1 MPTSLRTFQSPLV
14 KGLFTRD
21 PMDRIVSAWK
31 NKLYAMTLQF
41 YYKKATY
48 KILKI
53 KTKSSSVPEDGKT
66 AFEQGYR

>member
-1 MPTSLRTFQSPLV
+1 
-14 KGLFTRD
+14 
-21 PMDRIVSAWK
+21 MDRIVSAWK
-31 NKLYAMTLQF
+31 NKLYAMNLQF